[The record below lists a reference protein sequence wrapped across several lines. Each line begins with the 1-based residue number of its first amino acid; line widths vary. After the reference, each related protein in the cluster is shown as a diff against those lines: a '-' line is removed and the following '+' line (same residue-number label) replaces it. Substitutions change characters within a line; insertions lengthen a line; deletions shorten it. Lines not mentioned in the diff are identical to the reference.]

1 MNEVARNV
9 MLNLEESAQDS
20 EGYLYGDGLCK
31 ISHYFASGV
40 YAREMWMPAGYFITG
55 KIHLTEHICVL
66 SQGSVTV
73 YDGGKTVDYQA
84 PAIIISKVG
93 AKRAIYAHE
102 ESVWTNFH
110 ATELTDPELIEEAI
124 IAESFEHLDGLLARN
139 DYERFLLE
147 FDLTED
153 DVQKVTHSSA
163 VVVVHGAKFV
173 VRKSEIEGVG
183 LFPIKRIEIGETIAP
198 ALLDGEKT
206 EAGRFTNHSGKPN
219 AEMVIAGN
227 NINLVAIMDIDDK
240 EITTDYRN
248 TLMIQGRIAR

>member
-9 MLNLEESAQDS
+9 MLNLEESAQES

-124 IAESFEHLDGLLARN
+124 VVNTFEELDACI
-139 DYERFLLE
+139 
-147 FDLTED
+147 ED
-153 DVQKVTHSSA
+153 QSM
-163 VVVVHGAKFV
+163 
-173 VRKSEIEGVG
+173 
-183 LFPIKRIEIGETIAP
+183 KRI
-198 ALLDGEKT
+198 
-206 EAGRFTNHSGKPN
+206 S
-219 AEMVIAGN
+219 
-227 NINLVAIMDIDDK
+227 
-240 EITTDYRN
+240 
-248 TLMIQGRIAR
+248 